1 MSSLIMKRNKFCQK
15 YYIFISAIPMDFP
28 LVIILAI
35 VFSALNSQN
44 KKKKTKKKK
53 KKNCLKAFK
62 PVYHKIHVDEISIAV

>member
-44 KKKKTKKKK
+44 KKQETKKKK
-53 KKNCLKAFK
+53 KKT
-62 PVYHKIHVDEISIAV
+62 V